1 MADLAGNLNIRAI
14 DDLEDLANVILA
26 NAKTVKS
33 FLSNNNIPPPS
44 FSVDAP
50 LSFPDSPRNV
60 REARSQLLDASKK
73 IQQLVMGPRDH
84 LFWYSCLYQVGN
96 AFRWI
101 CSYDVPSFVPLE
113 GDISY
118 SDLAAKTRTNQD
130 VTQRMLRFLMTSNI
144 FREPRPGFVAHTIG
158 SKLMTIPGPR
168 DLTYFAVL
176 ESSQWAAAYLQTF
189 NKWGYSEEPNET
201 AFNYTS
207 GSSLP
212 VYKAWDL
219 DPIRG
224 PRFGRAMD
232 GFQSTTA
239 YHTDHIINGWDWQ
252 LLTPGSTVVDVG
264 GSRGTV
270 AYALAKAFQNP
281 SFIVQDLP
289 EIVSEAQKKAGLG
302 IANDVAPRVSFYS
315 HDFFTTQPV
324 KNADVYFLRMIF
336 HNYSDKYAVKI
347 LHNLMPAM
355 KKGPGGSK
363 LLIADQIM
371 TPMLGSSS
379 SESASGGNT
388 GVSAHDEYSMRF
400 LDIQMLIMLNAKER
414 EMVDW
419 EALLRRASEGREE
432 GVLRVTGQRR
442 PEGSAHS
449 LIVVE
454 LLPRGTE

>member
-1 MADLAGNLNIRAI
+1 
-14 DDLEDLANVILA
+14 
-26 NAKTVKS
+26 
-33 FLSNNNIPPPS
+33 
-44 FSVDAP
+44 
-50 LSFPDSPRNV
+50 
-60 REARSQLLDASKK
+60 
-73 IQQLVMGPRDH
+73 
-84 LFWYSCLYQVGN
+84 
-96 AFRWI
+96 
-101 CSYDVPSFVPLE
+101 
-113 GDISY
+113 
-118 SDLAAKTRTNQD
+118 
-130 VTQRMLRFLMTSNI
+130 
-144 FREPRPGFVAHTIG
+144 
-158 SKLMTIPGPR
+158 MTIPGPR

-270 AYALAKAFQNP
+270 AYALAEAFQNP

-289 EIVSEAQKKAGLG
+289 EIVAEAQKKAGLG

-336 HNYSDKYAVKI
+336 LNYSDKYAVKI